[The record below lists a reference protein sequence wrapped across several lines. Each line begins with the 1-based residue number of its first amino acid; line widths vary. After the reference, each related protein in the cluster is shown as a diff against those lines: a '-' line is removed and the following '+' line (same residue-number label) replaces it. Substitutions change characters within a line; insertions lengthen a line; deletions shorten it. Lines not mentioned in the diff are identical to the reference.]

1 MDSGKYLVINM
12 TVMSPRPKGDSCR
25 QLGSEATSSEPDGPE
40 GRSRW
45 GWDVQDEAAR
55 TPRSPPGR
63 PWGEVD
69 PKDNNSG
76 RLASSFFSFSEVTC
90 CDAMV
95 KC

>member
-12 TVMSPRPKGDSCR
+12 TVMSPRPKGDSCG

-55 TPRSPPGR
+55 TPCRR
-63 PWGEVD
+63 PAGLAHPAALPAALGERWTQRTITVD
-69 PKDNNSG
+69 
-76 RLASSFFSFSEVTC
+76 A
-90 CDAMV
+90 
-95 KC
+95 